1 MPEQSAPRTV
11 PWGTS
16 GKTDYAYN
24 EIRRRIVNREYPPKS
39 RLVMANLARDL
50 GVSVV
55 PVREAVRRLD
65 SEGLVVLHRNIGVEV
80 AALDPT
86 EWDAA
91 MHVLSLLDGYATALA
106 TPHVTADEIE
116 SARSINDALRVSL
129 AEGDPIEFSRLN
141 KEFHLT
147 LIARCPVLHLRVLVE
162 REWDRLD
169 AMRTSIFIA
178 IPRRAAESVVEH
190 ETLLDLIAARSDPSD
205 IEAYARDHKLRSRQA
220 YLNPSERDG
229 EGTTIS

>member
-1 MPEQSAPRTV
+1 VPEQVAPRAV

-16 GKTDYAYN
+16 SKTDYAYN

-39 RLVMANLARDL
+39 RLVMAHLAHDL

-80 AALDPT
+80 AALDPM

-106 TPHVTADEIE
+106 TPHLTVDDVE
-116 SARSINDALRVSL
+116 SARSINRAMGISL
-129 AEGDPIEFSRLN
+129 AEGDPMEFSRLN

-147 LIARCPVLHLRVLVE
+147 LIGRCPVHHLRVLVE

-190 ETLLDLIAARSDPSD
+190 ERLLDLIVARSDPSE
-205 IEAYARDHKLRSRQA
+205 IEAFARDHKLRSRQA
-220 YLNPSERDG
+220 YLNPKERDG